1 MVTSGSHLVELF
13 FLPRSMALDTSRL
26 PAPIVM
32 FLNFFKTGQVGA
44 RGTTDRHYYSST
56 LQFLLTGLGP
66 FSVFRSWVLK
76 SVPPPGRLGGE
87 LCSSVSLGSP
97 IHVTWDGGSWLADGG
112 QGANSTFK
120 VRASRFDPGALFG
133 GLCAKAPPELLT
145 TPGTFPTWCAMVGE
159 TITSRLI
166 RVRLVVDSGPAPRQA
181 RQWASEQG
189 SIFTPLTTVNWR
201 SERAVGLSLRLSQTP
216 QLCGSR
222 NHPGL
227 VSTFHA

>member
-1 MVTSGSHLVELF
+1 MGLVI
-13 FLPRSMALDTSRL
+13 RSSSWE
-26 PAPIVM
+26 
-32 FLNFFKTGQVGA
+32 TG
-44 RGTTDRHYYSST
+44 RGT
-56 LQFLLTGLGP
+56 LLFGFTRTP
-66 FSVFRSWVLK
+66 I
-76 SVPPPGRLGGE
+76 
-87 LCSSVSLGSP
+87 

-120 VRASRFDPGALFG
+120 VRASCLDPGALFG

-145 TPGTFPTWCAMVGE
+145 TPGTFPTWCAMVSIGE

-166 RVRLVVDSGPAPRQA
+166 RVRLVVDSGPAPWQA

-201 SERAVGLSLRLSQTP
+201 SERAVGMSGRLTQTPPIDP